1 MPFEN
6 NVSIIECVKKEGI
19 GIMLRK
25 VLTLLVILG
34 MGASTSFAS
43 QNFLNSVVFEN
54 IDGQYNIIL
63 RSDIPAKV
71 RKSTQ
76 GSDKVTLT
84 IKGITS
90 ANNINTIYKNV
101 NNINPLVVEATGENE
116 LKLHIQGE
124 NVANANIIFNT
135 PDSAPIFVGERFGH
149 EKTSWAL
156 TVFALAGIILYS
168 TNRKTRKVAQKRE
181 LRDREIEFYKAK
193 LPSMNYKPTYTYSM
207 NTIKKETIIR

>member
-1 MPFEN
+1 
-6 NVSIIECVKKEGI
+6 
-19 GIMLRK
+19 
-25 VLTLLVILG
+25 
-34 MGASTSFAS
+34 MGASASFAS
-43 QNFLNSVVFEN
+43 QNFLNSVVFEKT
-54 IDGQYNIIL
+54 DGQYNIVL

-71 RKSTQ
+71 KKSVQ
-76 GSDKVTLT
+76 SNDKVTLT

-101 NNINPLVVEATGENE
+101 ENINPLVVESTGDNE
-116 LKLHIQGE
+116 LKLHIQGKD
-124 NVANANIIFNT
+124 VATANIIFNT

-149 EKTSWAL
+149 EKMSWAL

-193 LPSMNYKPTYTYSM
+193 LPSMNYKPTYKYAI
-207 NTIKKETIIR
+207 NTIKKETLLR